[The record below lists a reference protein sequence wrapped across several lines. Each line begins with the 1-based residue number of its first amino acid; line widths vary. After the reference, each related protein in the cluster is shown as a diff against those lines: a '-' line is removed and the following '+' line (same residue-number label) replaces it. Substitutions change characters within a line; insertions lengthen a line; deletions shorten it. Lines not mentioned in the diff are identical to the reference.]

1 MTEHIV
7 KSFDD
12 ELDEL
17 TAEVA
22 RMGGLAE
29 QLLSDALD
37 AVSAR
42 DNQLAKE
49 VIQRDDEIDA
59 LQQDLERRVILLL
72 ALRQPMAGD
81 LRRTFSALKI
91 SGDLERI
98 GDLAKNV
105 AKRALVL
112 NESNPMPLT
121 RGIHRMG
128 RVVSG
133 MLKDVL
139 DAYTSGD
146 VDLAIDVW
154 QRDDEIDAHYNS
166 QFRELLTYMME
177 DPRTI
182 TMCTHLLFMAKNLE
196 RIGDHGTN
204 IAENVH
210 YLVTGEELPRN
221 TDSTERTTSEEAP

>member
-29 QLLSDALD
+29 KLLSDALD
-37 AVSAR
+37 AVVSR
-42 DNQLAKE
+42 DGALAND
-49 VIQRDDEIDA
+49 VIQRDKEIDA
-59 LQQDLERRVILLL
+59 LQLELERRVILLL
-72 ALRQPMAGD
+72 ALRQPMASD

-98 GDLAKNV
+98 GDLAKNI
-105 AKRALVL
+105 AKRALIL
-112 NESNPMPLT
+112 NEQRPMSLT
-121 RGIHRMG
+121 RSVHRMG
-128 RVVSG
+128 HVVSN

-139 DAYTSGD
+139 DAYTTAD

-154 QRDDEIDAHYNS
+154 RRDDEIDAHYNS
-166 QFRELLTYMME
+166 LFRELLTYMME
-177 DPRTI
+177 DSKTI

-196 RIGDHGTN
+196 RIGDHSTN

-210 YLVTGEELPRN
+210 YLVTGEELPDAR
-221 TDSTERTTSEEAP
+221 TSATEYKEPDQ

>member
-29 QLLSDALD
+29 KLLSDALD
-37 AVSAR
+37 AVVAR
-42 DNQLAKE
+42 DGDLAHA
-49 VIQRDDEIDA
+49 VIERDKEIDA
-59 LQQDLERRVILLL
+59 LQLDLERRVILLL
-72 ALRQPMAGD
+72 ALRQPMASD

-98 GDLAKNV
+98 GDLAKNI
-105 AKRALVL
+105 AKRALIL
-112 NESNPMPLT
+112 NESRPMSLT
-121 RGIHRMG
+121 RSVHRMG
-128 RVVSG
+128 HVVSG

-139 DAYTSGD
+139 DAYTTAD

-154 QRDDEIDAHYNS
+154 RRDDEIDAHYNS
-166 QFRELLTYMME
+166 LFRELLTYMME
-177 DPRTI
+177 DSKTI

-210 YLVTGEELPRN
+210 YLVTGEEL
-221 TDSTERTTSEEAP
+221 TDTRQSATDYKDAP

>member
-29 QLLSDALD
+29 KLLSDALD
-37 AVSAR
+37 AVVSR
-42 DNQLAKE
+42 DGALAND
-49 VIQRDDEIDA
+49 VIQRDKETDA
-59 LQQDLERRVILLL
+59 LQLELERRVILLL
-72 ALRQPMAGD
+72 ALRQPMASD

-98 GDLAKNV
+98 GDLAKNI
-105 AKRALVL
+105 AKRALIL
-112 NESNPMPLT
+112 NEQRPMSLT
-121 RGIHRMG
+121 RSVHRMG
-128 RVVSG
+128 HVVSN

-139 DAYTSGD
+139 DAYTTAD

-154 QRDDEIDAHYNS
+154 RRDDEIDAHYNS
-166 QFRELLTYMME
+166 LFRELLTYMME
-177 DPRTI
+177 DSKTI

-196 RIGDHGTN
+196 RIGDHSTN

-210 YLVTGEELPRN
+210 YLVTGEELPDAR
-221 TDSTERTTSEEAP
+221 TSATEYKEPDQ

>member
-29 QLLSDALD
+29 KLLSDALD
-37 AVSAR
+37 AVVAR
-42 DNQLAKE
+42 DGDLARA
-49 VIQRDDEIDA
+49 VIERDKEIDA
-59 LQQDLERRVILLL
+59 LQLDLERRVILLL
-72 ALRQPMAGD
+72 ALRQPMASD

-98 GDLAKNV
+98 GDLAKNI
-105 AKRALVL
+105 AKRALIL
-112 NESNPMPLT
+112 NESRPMSLT
-121 RGIHRMG
+121 RSVHRMG
-128 RVVSG
+128 HVVSG

-139 DAYTSGD
+139 DAYTTAD
-146 VDLAIDVW
+146 VDLAVDVW
-154 QRDDEIDAHYNS
+154 RRDDEVDAHYNS
-166 QFRELLTYMME
+166 LFRELLTYMME
-177 DPRTI
+177 DSKTI

-210 YLVTGEELPRN
+210 YLVTGQELADTRQSA
-221 TDSTERTTSEEAP
+221 TDYKDAP

>member
-29 QLLSDALD
+29 KLLSDALD
-37 AVSAR
+37 AVVSR
-42 DNQLAKE
+42 DGALANE
-49 VIQRDDEIDA
+49 VIQRDKEIDA
-59 LQQDLERRVILLL
+59 LQLELERRVILLL
-72 ALRQPMAGD
+72 ALRQPMASD

-98 GDLAKNV
+98 GDLAKNI
-105 AKRALVL
+105 AKRALIL
-112 NESNPMPLT
+112 NEQRPMSLT
-121 RGIHRMG
+121 RSVHRMG
-128 RVVSG
+128 HVVSN

-139 DAYTSGD
+139 DAYTTAD

-154 QRDDEIDAHYNS
+154 RRDDEIDAHYNS
-166 QFRELLTYMME
+166 LFRELLTYMME
-177 DPRTI
+177 DSKTI

-210 YLVTGEELPRN
+210 YLVTGEELPDAR
-221 TDSTERTTSEEAP
+221 TSATEYKGQEQ

>member
-7 KSFDD
+7 KSYDD

-29 QLLSDALD
+29 KLLSDALD
-37 AVSAR
+37 AVVSR
-42 DNQLAKE
+42 DGALAND
-49 VIQRDDEIDA
+49 VIQRDKEIDA
-59 LQQDLERRVILLL
+59 LQLELERRVILLL
-72 ALRQPMAGD
+72 ALRQPMASD

-98 GDLAKNV
+98 GDLAKNI
-105 AKRALVL
+105 AKRALIL
-112 NESNPMPLT
+112 NEQRPMSLT
-121 RGIHRMG
+121 RSVHRMG
-128 RVVSG
+128 HVVSN

-139 DAYTSGD
+139 DAYTTAD

-154 QRDDEIDAHYNS
+154 RRDDEIDAHYNS
-166 QFRELLTYMME
+166 LFRELLTYMME
-177 DPRTI
+177 DSKTI

-196 RIGDHGTN
+196 RIGDHSTN

-210 YLVTGEELPRN
+210 YLVTGEELPDAR
-221 TDSTERTTSEEAP
+221 TSATEYKEPDQ

>member
-1 MTEHIV
+1 MTDHIV

-29 QLLSDALD
+29 QLLQDALD
-37 AVSAR
+37 AV
-42 DNQLAKE
+42 LG
-49 VIQRDDEIDA
+49 RDDALARAVIERDHEIDA
-59 LQQDLERRVILLL
+59 LQMELERRVILLL
-72 ALRQPMAGD
+72 ALRQPMATD

-98 GDLAKNV
+98 GDLAKNI
-105 AKRALVL
+105 AKRALIL
-112 NESNPMPLT
+112 NESPPMPLT

-128 RVVSG
+128 QVVG
-133 MLKDVL
+133 TMLRDVL
-139 DAYTSGD
+139 DAYTSAD
-146 VDLAIDVW
+146 VNLAVDVW
-154 QRDDEIDAHYNS
+154 HRDDEVDAHYNS
-166 QFRELLTYMME
+166 LFRELLTYMME

-196 RIGDHGTN
+196 RAGDHATN

-210 YLVTGEELPRN
+210 YLVTGEELPQTRSSA
-221 TDSTERTTSEEAP
+221 TQVEDQE

>member
-37 AVSAR
+37 AVVSR
-42 DNQLAKE
+42 DGDLAKA
-49 VIQRDDEIDA
+49 IIKRDKEIDE
-59 LQQDLERRVILLL
+59 LQLELERRVILLL
-72 ALRQPMAGD
+72 ALRQPMAAD

-98 GDLAKNV
+98 GDLAKNM
-105 AKRALVL
+105 AKRALIL
-112 NESNPMPLT
+112 NESKPMSLT
-121 RGIHRMG
+121 RSVHRMG
-128 RVVSG
+128 HVVG
-133 MLKDVL
+133 NMLKDVL
-139 DAYTSGD
+139 DAYTTAD
-146 VDLAIDVW
+146 VDLAVDVW
-154 QRDDEIDAHYNS
+154 HRDEEIDAHYNS
-166 QFRELLTYMME
+166 LFRELLTYMME
-177 DPRTI
+177 DSKTI
-182 TMCTHLLFMAKNLE
+182 TTCTHLLFMAKNLE
-196 RIGDHGTN
+196 RIGDHSTN

-210 YLVTGEELPRN
+210 YLVTGEEL
-221 TDSTERTTSEEAP
+221 SEARKSATKYKKKK